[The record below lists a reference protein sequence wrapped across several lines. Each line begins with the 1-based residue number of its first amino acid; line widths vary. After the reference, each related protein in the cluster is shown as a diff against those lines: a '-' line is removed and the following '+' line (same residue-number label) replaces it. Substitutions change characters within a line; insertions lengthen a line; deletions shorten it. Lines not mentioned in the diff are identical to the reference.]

1 MFFYSANYFAYSTFI
16 DRFWD
21 HRNEG
26 VELCCSQWLM
36 VRCFIMAHCI
46 WILLCMNFQR
56 ATECKSSSLQ
66 QCKESLK
73 PCNTVICAQEQV
85 EIATSIFKRCF
96 WKLILHTK
104 HNLPNV
110 FTPKIWLQ
118 GSVIIVFDA
127 LSLNTLN
134 SKWPCE
140 KRFKFTWRKKVFL

>member
-1 MFFYSANYFAYSTFI
+1 MQPKHDVSGLCDARSWDKVKILECFLYSYVSVQHSFVFFYSANYFAYSTFI

-26 VELCCSQWLM
+26 VELCCSQWLT

-46 WILLCMNFQR
+46 WILQCMNFQR
-56 ATECKSSSLQ
+56 ATERKSSSLQ

-104 HNLPNV
+104 HNLP
-110 FTPKIWLQ
+110 K
-118 GSVIIVFDA
+118 
-127 LSLNTLN
+127 
-134 SKWPCE
+134 
-140 KRFKFTWRKKVFL
+140 